1 MLGSKPLSSSSYFII
16 AIFFTLFLGACKVI
30 PKNYPRD
37 KPFVFET
44 NINIEGNLSKEE
56 KDVLVSQLKNQ
67 LHDSLRAR
75 PVYKLFYKGFNR
87 SVLVKPPVFDSAN
100 ADQSV
105 LFMK

>member
-1 MLGSKPLSSSSYFII
+1 MLGSKPQSSFSYFII
-16 AIFFTLFLGACKVI
+16 AIFLTLFIGACKVI
-30 PKNYPRD
+30 PKDYPRD

-56 KDVLVSQLKNQ
+56 RDNLESQLNNQ
-67 LHDSLRAR
+67 LHDSMKAR

-100 ADQSV
+100 ADQ
-105 LFMK
+105 